1 MMSNFEST
9 SATNNTR
16 DWCFCFQC
24 QSDLNTNPSTK
35 KKSERTLTYYEKVI
49 DNIRQLNEL
58 GELPNSIFTDDIVGV
73 GADSD
78 PPNIVQKMVA
88 NQVVWHKTCSG
99 SIDTQK
105 VQKSGQEVAISPV
118 KN

>member
-1 MMSNFEST
+1 MKNKPGRIW
-9 SATNNTR
+9 A
-16 DWCFCFQC
+16 C
-24 QSDLNTNPSTK
+24 
-35 KKSERTLTYYEKVI
+35 YEKII

-78 PPNIVQKMVA
+78 IPNIVQKVVSD
-88 NQVVWHKTCSG
+88 QVVWHKTCTE

-105 VQKSGQEVAISPV
+105 VQRARNRIGPLDLRWLLVQ
-118 KN
+118 